1 MAENTKILVVEDDF
15 QNRQLISI
23 YLSRT
28 GYEVTISVNG
38 VDALERLKTY
48 TPDLII
54 SDISMPHMDG
64 FQLYDKVKEIS
75 HLRSIPFIFLTAH
88 SDTDKRRYS
97 KEIGSDDFLTKP
109 IEQEDLL
116 VSIRGKL
123 KRVEEIRS
131 TTTSA
136 LFSDIDKLKREIL
149 STITHEVNTPLFII
163 KLTTNLLL
171 DDSMEFRP
179 HELQELL
186 LRIKRSGE
194 RLDGLLKDFLVSA
207 RIAAGDAIKEYKDAQ
222 QEIEINYVVTHLMPK
237 LERLAAAAQLKLTT
251 NLSKRTPPVM
261 IHVDQIADV
270 IERLFLNAIKFNKPN
285 GAIVMTTDSNDE
297 DVFLRIKD
305 TGIGIPADQLSRVF
319 DKFYQVNRN
328 EMEQQGAG
336 LGLSIARDLAY
347 INRGDILAKSTDGV
361 GSEFTLAIR
370 IPKKKSTTEEKDLK

>member
-1 MAENTKILVVEDDF
+1 MTAQATKILVVEDDF

-23 YLSRT
+23 YLSKT
-28 GYEVTISVNG
+28 GYEVTVCVNG
-38 VDALERLKTY
+38 LDALEKLQTY

-54 SDISMPHMDG
+54 SDISMPHLDG
-64 FQLYDKVKEIS
+64 FQLYDKVKEFN

-136 LFSDIDKLKREIL
+136 LFNEVDQLKREIL

-207 RIAAGDAIKEYKDAQ
+207 RVAAGDAIKEYKDAR
-222 QEIEINYVVTHLMPK
+222 QEIELNYVVTHLMPK
-237 LERLAAAAQLKLTT
+237 LERMASSAQLKLTT
-251 NLSKRTPPVM
+251 NLSKVPVVL
-261 IHVDQIADV
+261 IHVDQVADI
-270 IERLFLNAIKFNKPN
+270 IERLFNNAVKFNKPN
-285 GAIVMTTDSNDE
+285 GSIHVSTDANEE
-297 DVFLRIKD
+297 DAFVRIKD
-305 TGIGIPADQLSRVF
+305 TGIGIPADRLAHVF
-319 DKFYQVNRN
+319 EKFYQVNRS

-347 INRGDILAKSTDGV
+347 INGGDILAKSTEGV

-370 IPKKKSTTEEKDLK
+370 LRKKPSGKE